1 MARNERFQE
10 LALKQLR
17 KVPPGEEITVFSYS
31 YAARQLFRYAKS
43 RGWRTVLGQ
52 IDPGPEEERIVSE
65 EFAREGERLGAQ
77 WQPAPRL
84 YWELW
89 REEVALADRVMVNS
103 DWSRECL
110 AKAGVSDEKMT
121 VVPLVFSQTDA
132 ADGLSGECCPDLLDR
147 PLRLLFLGQINLRK
161 GVARML
167 EAMRLLRGQ
176 PIELVL
182 AGPSAVDPSA
192 WADLPS
198 VRWVGPVP
206 RSDVAD
212 YYRSADLFI
221 LPTLSDGYAL
231 TQLEA
236 MAHGLPA
243 GIAAA
248 ILEAR
253 SRLPLRSMTVPD
265 YTLNDL
271 GAALGELAKRA
282 ER

>member
-1 MARNERFQE
+1 
-10 LALKQLR
+10 
-17 KVPPGEEITVFSYS
+17 
-31 YAARQLFRYAKS
+31 
-43 RGWRTVLGQ
+43 
-52 IDPGPEEERIVSE
+52 
-65 EFAREGERLGAQ
+65 
-77 WQPAPRL
+77 
-84 YWELW
+84 
-89 REEVALADRVMVNS
+89 
-103 DWSRECL
+103 
-110 AKAGVSDEKMT
+110 
-121 VVPLVFSQTDA
+121 
-132 ADGLSGECCPDLLDR
+132 
-147 PLRLLFLGQINLRK
+147 
-161 GVARML
+161 ML

-236 MAHGLPA
+236 MAHGLPVLA
-243 GIAAA
+243 SRFCGKAVVSGKNGFIIEEVSPEGIAEA

-271 GAALGELAKRA
+271 GAALGELVAGTKH
-282 ER
+282 